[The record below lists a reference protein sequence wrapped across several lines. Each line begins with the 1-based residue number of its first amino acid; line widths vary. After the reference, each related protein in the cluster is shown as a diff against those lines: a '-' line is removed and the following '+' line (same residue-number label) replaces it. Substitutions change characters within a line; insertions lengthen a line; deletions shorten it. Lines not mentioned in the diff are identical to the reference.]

1 MTTGGSHDCEKR
13 TVKLSRAL
21 FARPGKWE
29 RCAGG
34 GGFSVVFHFLRPLGV
49 FADRSFAFFSIPPT
63 DKNAQTSSELCAKN
77 YIKRCEL

>member
-49 FADRSFAFFSIPPT
+49 FADRSFCVFFYPP
-63 DKNAQTSSELCAKN
+63 NG
-77 YIKRCEL
+77 

>member
-49 FADRSFAFFSIPPT
+49 FADRSFCVFFYPPNGTKCT
-63 DKNAQTSSELCAKN
+63 DVVGTV
-77 YIKRCEL
+77 CEKLYKEV